1 MTRSSYSHQS
11 IVICSVSINLKLFL
25 KNIPNLIVNLMN
37 YLKLIKNPL
46 KMSSFDIERLPNS
59 VSYLSQWRLESDTH
73 TDLLLCLHLK
83 TVR

>member
-1 MTRSSYSHQS
+1 
-11 IVICSVSINLKLFL
+11 
-25 KNIPNLIVNLMN
+25 MN